1 VQWKAALHII
11 AGQLSEEKI
20 KVGSFWWGGPAGH
33 FRGRTQVSMY
43 MYGLVTG
50 LVFHSCDQPMEAVP
64 MEHFRGTGINS
75 IGGHRWPM
83 VCIYLFSRLSYYV
96 ILLCQI

>member
-1 VQWKAALHII
+1 MQRKAALHII

-43 MYGLVTG
+43 MYVCITHYFILFLVTCWKH
-50 LVFHSCDQPMEAVP
+50 VFFFCLTQ
-64 MEHFRGTGINS
+64 
-75 IGGHRWPM
+75 
-83 VCIYLFSRLSYYV
+83 
-96 ILLCQI
+96 